1 MFSTGNCKYF
11 RHSDY
16 LKNTFEYANNIKD
29 IYYGGTENEWEINC
43 GTAELPGNTALH
55 TEPAPVLSFG
65 DGRIT
70 VGDGISGR
78 IITLLYRDGV
88 LIGTKTIELDPAGTV
103 LELGDWEADRV
114 KAYVYNSEKGR
125 LYAADSLDAEL

>member
-1 MFSTGNCKYF
+1 M
-11 RHSDY
+11 
-16 LKNTFEYANNIKD
+16 
-29 IYYGGTENEWEINC
+29 
-43 GTAELPGNTALH
+43 
-55 TEPAPVLSFG
+55 LSFG

-103 LELGDWEADRV
+103 LELGDWEEMCIRDR
-114 KAYVYNSEKGR
+114 KI
-125 LYAADSLDAEL
+125 